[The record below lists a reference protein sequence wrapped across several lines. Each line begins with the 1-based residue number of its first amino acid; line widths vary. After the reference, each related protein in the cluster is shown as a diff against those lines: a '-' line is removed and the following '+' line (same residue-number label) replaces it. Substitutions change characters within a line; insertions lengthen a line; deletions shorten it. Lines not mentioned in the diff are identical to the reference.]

1 MQHAIMQVM
10 VNQDKEEIE
19 QALAAKI
26 QLRQAVLGQVIS
38 RRLLETYPEIND
50 SLRLEE
56 RYSPI
61 ERLAA
66 VSVTRLSE
74 LVRAALIFGQPTLID
89 DELRWAIGYLPK
101 QGVKFDHQDALVRW
115 MFEEIRQ
122 MHLSNAEYNLSIE
135 LEQYIRERIKH
146 LYRRI

>member
-1 MQHAIMQVM
+1 MQVM
-10 VNQDKEEIE
+10 VKQDKEEIE

-74 LVRAALIFGQPTLID
+74 LVRAALIFGVPTLID
-89 DELRWAIGYLPK
+89 DELRWAMGYLPK
-101 QGVKFDHQDALVRW
+101 QGVQFEHQDALVRW